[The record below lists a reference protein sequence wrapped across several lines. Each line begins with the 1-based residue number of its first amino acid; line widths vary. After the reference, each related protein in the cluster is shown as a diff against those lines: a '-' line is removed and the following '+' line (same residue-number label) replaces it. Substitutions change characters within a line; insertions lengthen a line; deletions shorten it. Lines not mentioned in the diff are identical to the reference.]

1 MRLGGMEWCN
11 FSCRAKQTHKMFA
24 RPSVHFVGL
33 WSRKKNREKERI
45 LNYALR
51 VWVSTLAAVWHSWG
65 TLPRSLST
73 LVSSL
78 AAEFG
83 WIDKWVLSNQIGG
96 EEGAVGLLTNPWR
109 DDLPLSLAY
118 TFGWQLVFNKDLGIS
133 LHTLTASYILLSW
146 RKCARSLDRS
156 LEESLPLELVF
167 YIPSDWVS
175 GFFSI

>member
-1 MRLGGMEWCN
+1 MELCN
-11 FSCRAKQTHKMFA
+11 FSRWGKQTHKMLA
-24 RPSVHFVGL
+24 RPSVCFVGL
-33 WSRKKNREKERI
+33 WSRKEGREKERI

-51 VWVSTLAAVWHSWG
+51 VWISTLAAVWHSWG
-65 TLPRSLST
+65 ILPRSLST
-73 LVSSL
+73 LISSL

-118 TFGWQLVFNKDLGIS
+118 TFGLWLVFNRGLGIS

-156 LEESLPLELVF
+156 LEESLSLELVF
-167 YIPSDWVS
+167 YISSDWVL